1 MMVEMSN
8 KPQILIIEDQLV
20 EAMNTSRLLKGFGM
34 DVVGIA
40 NEPTQIESI
49 LNASS
54 PELILMDINLGGAE
68 SGIDVAKSII
78 KKHNLP
84 IIFTTAYTDEN
95 TISNAISISPYG
107 YLIKPFGEISLK
119 TAVQIALERKRIE
132 QDLISSN
139 KQLTLA
145 SEVARLSILEVDKVS
160 HSVVIKSVDNL
171 FNFPQV
177 MTLDD
182 FIELFPNQ
190 DLSELQRAI
199 ANKHQF
205 RSVLQLDLEG
215 RERQWFQVVL
225 SDVTLTKDEVQVGA
239 IQDVTELRSTQ
250 SSLGIADKIVSEIKE
265 GVLVYDHTGTVIKV
279 NSAFCEMVDKQDEQ
293 IIGCHIYGVFPL
305 SRKKDNR
312 PNYLVD
318 GLRTDITIVDQYN
331 VRRHIVMSTS
341 AFSVADNKE
350 HFVAILTDVTE
361 LKSSE
366 SQLKYLAF
374 TDALTGAGNRNY
386 LSRIVEKFTESF
398 EPCSI
403 IFIDIDE
410 FKLINDTHGHEVGD
424 EILRGCVSRFKTA
437 VREED
442 TVIRFG
448 GDEFVV
454 VTKTTCSN
462 EIALITERITGVF
475 SSSFSTSSGAF
486 QISASIGVATATESM
501 SASELLKNADIAM
514 YSAKQFGK
522 NNIVRFHEG
531 LSKDIEYRL
540 FIQQGLGAAIADKH
554 ITAFFQPI
562 VAADGSVLSVE
573 ALARWHLPDKGTI
586 RPDKFIP
593 IAERTKYIHEVGR
606 LMLEEVCMA
615 FKTLEQWGFGEIK
628 INLNMS
634 AVQLQNESVVD
645 IFEECITIH
654 NIQPRKLVL
663 EITESTLQSAK
674 ARKSLAT
681 LKSLGMTISIDDFGT
696 GFSCISELANETYD
710 AIKLDRSLLPDFPL
724 NDDISK
730 RRALIIKNVV
740 ELCRFLDMPCT
751 IEGLE
756 TEEQVEFARE
766 IGATAMQGYRFARP
780 LSLLGL
786 MEYLQENHAAT
797 VAKTVKI

>member
-1 MMVEMSN
+1 M
-8 KPQILIIEDQLV
+8 
-20 EAMNTSRLLKGFGM
+20 
-34 DVVGIA
+34 
-40 NEPTQIESI
+40 
-49 LNASS
+49 
-54 PELILMDINLGGAE
+54 
-68 SGIDVAKSII
+68 
-78 KKHNLP
+78 
-84 IIFTTAYTDEN
+84 
-95 TISNAISISPYG
+95 
-107 YLIKPFGEISLK
+107 
-119 TAVQIALERKRIE
+119 
-132 QDLISSN
+132 
-139 KQLTLA
+139 
-145 SEVARLSILEVDKVS
+145 
-160 HSVVIKSVDNL
+160 
-171 FNFPQV
+171 
-177 MTLDD
+177 
-182 FIELFPNQ
+182 
-190 DLSELQRAI
+190 
-199 ANKHQF
+199 
-205 RSVLQLDLEG
+205 
-215 RERQWFQVVL
+215 
-225 SDVTLTKDEVQVGA
+225 
-239 IQDVTELRSTQ
+239 
-250 SSLGIADKIVSEIKE
+250 
-265 GVLVYDHTGTVIKV
+265 KV
-279 NSAFCEMVDKQDEQ
+279 NGAFCEMVDKQEND
-293 IIGCHIYGVFPL
+293 IVSAHINNVFPL

-318 GLRTDITIVDQYN
+318 GLRTDLTIVNRYGI
-331 VRRHIVMSTS
+331 RRHIVMSTS
-341 AFSVADNKE
+341 AFCTADSK
-350 HFVAILTDVTE
+350 HYFVAILTDVTE

-386 LSRIVEKFTESF
+386 LSRIVEEFTESF

-437 VREED
+437 TREED
-442 TVIRFG
+442 AIIRFG

-454 VTKTTCSN
+454 VTKTTCSK
-462 EIALITERITGVF
+462 EISIITERITNVF
-475 SSSFSTSSGAF
+475 SHSFSTSSGAF
-486 QISASIGVATATESM
+486 QISASIGVACATEST
-501 SASELLKNADIAM
+501 SATELLKNADIAM

-522 NNIVRFHEG
+522 NNIVRFHDG

-540 FIQQGLGAAIADKH
+540 FIQQGLGAAIANKH

-615 FKTLEQWGFGEIK
+615 FKTLEQWGFNEVK
-628 INLNMS
+628 VNLNMS
-634 AVQLQNESVVD
+634 AVQLQNELVID

-654 NIQPRKLVL
+654 NIHPHKLIL

-674 ARKSLAT
+674 ARNSLSA

-740 ELCRFLDMPCT
+740 GLCRFLDMPCT

-780 LSLLGL
+780 LSLQGL

-797 VAKTVKI
+797 AAKAVKL

>member
-1 MMVEMSN
+1 MTDVEN
-8 KPQILIIEDQLV
+8 KPKILIVEDQLV
-20 EAMNTSRLLKGFGM
+20 EAMNTSRLLKSFEM
-34 DVVGIA
+34 NVMGIA
-40 NEPTQIESI
+40 NNFEQIEP
-49 LNASS
+49 LLDEDC
-54 PELILMDINLGGAE
+54 PDLILMDINLGGVE
-68 SGIDVAKSII
+68 SGIDAARSLI
-78 KKHNLP
+78 KDHNIP
-84 IIFTTAYTDEN
+84 IVFTTAYTDER

-132 QDLISSN
+132 QDLVSSN
-139 KQLTLA
+139 KRLTLA
-145 SEVARLSILEVDKVS
+145 SEVAKLSILEVDKIS
-160 HSVVIKSVDNL
+160 HSVVIKSVENL
-171 FNFPQV
+171 FDFPRT
-177 MTLDD
+177 MSLDD
-182 FIELFPNQ
+182 FIALFSNQ
-190 DLSELQRAI
+190 DLTELQLAI
-199 ANKHQF
+199 ANKQQF
-205 RSVLQLDLEG
+205 RSVLQLDLED
-215 RERQWFQVVL
+215 RELQWYQVVL
-225 SDVTLTKDEVQVGA
+225 SDVTLSKDKVQVGA
-239 IQDVTELRSTQ
+239 IQDVTELRNTQ

-265 GVLVYDHTGTVIKV
+265 GILVYDHTGTVMKV
-279 NSAFCEMVDKQDEQ
+279 NNAFCEMIDKHEDR
-293 IIGCHIYGVFPL
+293 IISHHINSVFPL
-305 SRKKDNR
+305 SRKQDNR

-318 GLRTDITIVDQYN
+318 GLRTDITIVNQYG
-331 VRRHIVMSTS
+331 VRKHIVMSIS
-341 AFSVADNKE
+341 SFSTEETRNY
-350 HFVAILTDVTE
+350 FVAILTDVTE

-386 LSRIVEKFTESF
+386 LSRIVEEFTESF

-437 VREED
+437 IREED
-442 TVIRFG
+442 TIIRFG

-454 VTKTTCSN
+454 VTKTTCSE
-462 EIALITERITGVF
+462 EISIITERITNVF
-475 SSSFSTSSGAF
+475 SRSFSTSSGAF

-501 SASELLKNADIAM
+501 SATDLLKNADIAM
-514 YSAKQFGK
+514 YSAKQIGK

-540 FIQQGLGAAIADKH
+540 FIQQGLGSAIENKQ

-562 VAADGSVLSVE
+562 VSADGSVLSVE

-606 LMLEEVCMA
+606 LMLEEVSMA
-615 FKTLEQWGFGEIK
+615 LKTLEQWGFNEIK

-634 AVQLQNESVVD
+634 AVQLQNESVTD

-654 NIQPRKLVL
+654 NIQPQKLVL
-663 EITESTLQSAK
+663 EITESTLQSTK
-674 ARKSLAT
+674 ARKSLSA
-681 LKSLGMTISIDDFGT
+681 LKSLGVTISIDDFGT

-724 NDDISK
+724 HDDTSK

-740 ELCRFLDMPCT
+740 ELCRYLDMPCT

-756 TEEQVEFARE
+756 TEEQVEFAKE

-797 VAKTVKI
+797 VVKTAKL